1 MAKSKK
7 RKKSAKKQTGF
18 FAKVFDVFTA
28 LVILAVIFSIVYYF
42 VFFDTGTSGS
52 EDPDRKVVAKEI
64 EEKPVGIKEIKSGK
78 VTEPVIDEK
87 ADQEERDRIHQDLYG
102 IEEDEFIAQHEE
114 ELLSNITG
122 GNDSSVYPKGF
133 YSSVDKWAR
142 KYTGMKL
149 VNGADPD
156 KNGATDNSHLICSI
170 WKNAA
175 KENGMYFEGYIPT
188 DIILNNVTEITAD
201 EVSNGD
207 LLVLNDG
214 MIGIVTNFVSLSDY
228 KLVYASANEKKVISV
243 PSGQLV
249 HYWLKPENFK
259 GYYRINKNILS

>member
-7 RKKSAKKQTGF
+7 RKKKTKKQTGF

-28 LVILAVIFSIVYYF
+28 LVILAVAFSIVYYL
-42 VFFDTGTSGS
+42 VFFDKGTDKK
-52 EDPDRKVVAKEI
+52 EATDRKVVVKEI
-64 EEKPVGIKEIKSGK
+64 EEKPEGIEEIQSEK
-78 VTEPVIDEK
+78 VTDPVIDEK
-87 ADQEERDRIHQDLYG
+87 ADQEERDRIHKDLYG
-102 IEEDEFIAQHEE
+102 IEEDEFISQHED

-122 GNDSSVYPKGF
+122 ENDRSVYPKG
-133 YSSVDKWAR
+133 YYKSVDKWAG

-156 KNGATDNSHLICSI
+156 KNRATDNSHLICSI

-188 DIILNNVTEITAD
+188 EIILNNVTEITAA
-201 EVSNGD
+201 EVGNGD
-207 LLVLNDG
+207 LLVLKDG

-228 KLVYASANEKKVISV
+228 KLVYASANENKVISV

>member
-18 FAKVFDVFTA
+18 FAKIFDVFTA
-28 LVILAVIFSIVYYF
+28 LVILAVAFSIVYYF
-42 VFFDTGTSGS
+42 VFYNTGTDDL
-52 EDPDRKVVAKEI
+52 EDSSRKVVVKEI
-64 EEKPVGIKEIKSGK
+64 EEKPAGVKEIQSEAVIETG
-78 VTEPVIDEK
+78 IDEK
-87 ADQEERDRIHQDLYG
+87 ADQDERDRIHQDLYG
-102 IEEDEFIAQHEE
+102 IEEDELIAQHED

-122 GNDSSVYPKGF
+122 GSKTGIYPGGY
-133 YSSVDKWAR
+133 YSSVTKWAK

-175 KENGMYFEGYIPT
+175 KENNMYFEGYIPT
-188 DIILNNVTEITAD
+188 EILLNNVTEIAPAEVAD
-201 EVSNGD
+201 GD
-207 LLVLNDG
+207 LLVLKNG
-214 MIGIVTNFVSLSDY
+214 MIGIITGFVSLSDY
-228 KLVYASANEKKVISV
+228 KLVYASSNENKVISV
-243 PSGQLV
+243 PAGQLV

-259 GYYRINKNILS
+259 GYFRINKNILS

>member
-7 RKKSAKKQTGF
+7 RKKTAKKQTGF

-28 LVILAVIFSIVYYF
+28 LVILAVAFSIVYYF
-42 VFFDTGTSGS
+42 VFFDSGKGDR
-52 EDPDRKVVAKEI
+52 EETVRKVVVKEI
-64 EEKPVGIKEIKSGK
+64 EEKPVGVKEIQSDK
-78 VTEPVIDEK
+78 VTDSGIDEK

-102 IEEDEFIAQHEE
+102 IEEDEFIAQHED

-122 GNDSSVYPKGF
+122 ESSTAQYPKGF
-133 YSSVDKWAR
+133 YSSVDKWAK

-188 DIILNNVTEITAD
+188 EIILNNVTEITAA
-201 EVSNGD
+201 EVGNGD
-207 LLVLNDG
+207 LLVIKDG
-214 MIGIVTNFVSLSDY
+214 MIGIVTNFLSLSDY
-228 KLVYASANEKKVISV
+228 KLVYASANENKVISV
-243 PSGQLV
+243 PSGQLI